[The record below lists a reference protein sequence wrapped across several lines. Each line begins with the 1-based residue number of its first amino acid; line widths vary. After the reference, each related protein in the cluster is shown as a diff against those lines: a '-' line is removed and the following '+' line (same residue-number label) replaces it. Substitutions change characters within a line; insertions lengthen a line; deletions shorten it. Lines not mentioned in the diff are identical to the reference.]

1 MYIKEKYKMMEDKK
15 MDLSRES
22 IKEIIKQ
29 GMEEYRKSGWL
40 IEEKI
45 IPHYRGRDS
54 NYLIAGLICCNYSG
68 KKLTKAYKD
77 TGVKL
82 EAEVKQLK
90 EDLKNMNNYNRHLM
104 ERVKQLENDC
114 NILRGR
120 ENSANKNLSYR
131 EDVDIK
137 TITSLLQKGY
147 SKSEVAKKLGV
158 SRQTIYRR
166 LEEKGK

>member
-1 MYIKEKYKMMEDKK
+1 

-29 GMEEYRKSGWL
+29 GLNEYERSGWH
-40 IEEKI
+40 IAEDI
-45 IPHYRGRDS
+45 ITLYKDRDS
-54 NYLIAGLICCNYSG
+54 NYLIAGLICCNYFE

-77 TGVKL
+77 AGVKL

-90 EDLKNMNNYNRHLM
+90 AEMENMRSYNRQLM

-120 ENSANKNLSYR
+120 ENSSNKNLSYR